1 VKLFP
6 EIVDNVLTV
15 SDICTRTDKLIS
27 ENRKETVL
35 QNIKNGKTKKGQ
47 IGDEFFRINQKI
59 VDLRNPIITDEA
71 KEFVT
76 LYYSETLDP
85 EGRDNKNLIRL
96 MMEDGFFKY
105 LPKDDDAFVHFM
117 KPFTKLTRKE
127 KRKYKQSNN

>member
-1 VKLFP
+1 
-6 EIVDNVLTV
+6 
-15 SDICTRTDKLIS
+15 
-27 ENRKETVL
+27 
-35 QNIKNGKTKKGQ
+35 
-47 IGDEFFRINQKI
+47 

-105 LPKDDDAFVHFM
+105 L
-117 KPFTKLTRKE
+117 T
-127 KRKYKQSNN
+127 QG